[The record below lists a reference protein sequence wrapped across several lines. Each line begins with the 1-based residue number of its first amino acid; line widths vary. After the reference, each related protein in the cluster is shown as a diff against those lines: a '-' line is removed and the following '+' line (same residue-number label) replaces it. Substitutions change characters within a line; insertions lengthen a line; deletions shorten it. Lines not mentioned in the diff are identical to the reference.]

1 MADQQENT
9 GPVKRAWMVEID
21 LPSPMTNE
29 FASLIPEQR
38 MTVGTLMSAGTI
50 LTYTLTADRRKLW
63 TVVLAETE
71 KEVHSVLARFPI
83 ITWTQ
88 YSIKELFFH
97 HFAQSGL
104 TRISMN

>member
-1 MADQQENT
+1 MAQQQPDKES
-9 GPVKRAWMVEID
+9 VKRAWMVELD
-21 LPSPMTNE
+21 LPYPITQE

-38 MTVGTLMSAGTI
+38 MTVGKLMSAGTI

-63 TVVLAETE
+63 TVVLAESET
-71 KEVHSVLARFPI
+71 EVHAVLARFPI
-83 ITWTQ
+83 IGWTH
-88 YSIKELFFH
+88 YSVKELFFH